1 MNRFEKM
8 NIEEQ
13 TEICGG
19 MCYPLG
25 PIMPTWIIKKI
36 APVAAGAVA
45 GAVMGATAVLSAM
58 K

>member
-25 PIMPTWIIKKI
+25 PIMPTWIIEKI
-36 APVAAGAVA
+36 MPVAVGAVV
-45 GAVMGATAVLSAM
+45 GAAAMLSAM